1 MKRIRGLVAALTAA
15 ALALAGCSAAGDD
28 TDDSERL
35 FGYQVPSGLRTTNA
49 GTLKGS
55 TDLAQTLSGRLYP
68 GVYVPGPSGQM
79 IPNTDLVSTQ
89 VLPGDQRKVIYTLSD
104 AAVFSDGTPVT
115 CADYLL
121 TFTAGQYPSMFGA
134 NMPLFDDTE
143 ALSCTPGSKEFTLTF
158 KEDRGA
164 RWRGLF
170 EPGTVLPAHAVA
182 KKLGKSVDELVDDM
196 LSDDFTRLKP
206 VGEVWRNGFDLGAF
220 DPELQVSF
228 GPFKIESVGDQ
239 GQVRLVANE
248 HYYGD
253 APQTPEMVVW
263 PGSANAAELAASGAL
278 RIGDLRDLQ
287 PDWHDRDAEGNRLQV
302 EPVVGELTEMLS
314 LPQVGFWADAEHRKA
329 LSRCVNPRAVAQA
342 SSEIAGIDVPVAP
355 LHAVQ
360 HADPLA
366 RHIEDVAAPHLDV
379 DIEQASSIRGATLR
393 VGYSYPDERWA
404 AMVGSM
410 KRSCEPAGIDIID
423 VTGDGKT
430 LADLPRAEYDEWSN
444 EIWTEGEADAI
455 LRVVDPKREFPAA
468 NNRAQELSA
477 LRAQEEF
484 LWKELPSI
492 PLAAQPRT
500 FAVDESVRNVVPYTG
515 LSGIGWNMDRWS
527 LATGN

>member
-1 MKRIRGLVAALTAA
+1 MKRTNKLAA
-15 ALALAGCSAAGDD
+15 ALAAVALTLTGCASAGDD
-28 TDDSERL
+28 GDDSERL
-35 FGYQVPSGLRTTNA
+35 FGYQVPSSLHTTNA
-49 GTLKGS
+49 GTLQGS
-55 TDLAQTLSGRLYP
+55 TDIAQTLSGRLYP
-68 GVYVPGPSGQM
+68 GVYVPGPNGQM

-143 ALSCTPGSKEFTLTF
+143 ALECTPGSKEFTLTF
-158 KEDRGA
+158 KEQRGA

-182 KKLGKSVDELVDDM
+182 GKLGKNVDELVDDL

-206 VGEVWRNGFDLGAF
+206 IGETWRSGFDLGNF
-220 DPELQVSF
+220 DPDLQVSF
-228 GPFKIESVGDQ
+228 GPFKISSVGEQ

-253 APQTPEMVVW
+253 APQTPELVVW
-263 PGSANAAELAASGAL
+263 PGSADSGWLAESGAL
-278 RIGDLRDLQ
+278 RIGDLRDLT
-287 PDWHDRDAEGNRLQV
+287 PDWHDADAEGNRLDV
-302 EPVVGELTEMLS
+302 DTTVGELTEMLS
-314 LPQVGFWADAEHRKA
+314 MPQVGFWAEPAHREA
-329 LSRCVNPRAVAQA
+329 LSRCVDPRAVAKVSGDA
-342 SSEIAGIDVPVAP
+342 AGIELPVAP
-355 LHAVQ
+355 LHTVQ

-366 RHIEDVAAPHLDV
+366 RHIEDVAEHNLDV
-379 DIEQASSIRGATLR
+379 DIDVASSIRGATLR
-393 VGYSYPDERWA
+393 VGYAYPDERWA
-404 AMVGSM
+404 AMVESIR
-410 KRSCEPAGIDIID
+410 RSCEPAGIEIVD

-430 LADLPRAEYDEWSN
+430 LADLPRAEYDEWRN
-444 EIWTEGEADAI
+444 ETWTEGEADAI
-455 LRVVDPKREFPAA
+455 LRAVDPKREFPAA
-468 NNRAQELSA
+468 NNRAQELFA
-477 LRAQEEF
+477 LRAQEAF

-500 FAVDESVRNVVPYTG
+500 FAVDGDVRNVVPYTG

-527 LATGN
+527 LATD